1 MAANDLKIAAHF
13 EEEMSALKRE
23 AKSGNP
29 TSRSLSGSLEK
40 FEQLSVSYP
49 GNSMVW
55 KGLAELRVAEQER
68 LGVLALKSMDM
79 KTPQHP
85 ASWVSRQNVRQVVH
99 GRDQQ
104 FTFEQLLLPQQNAE
118 QWRMARR
125 DFVRALILCP
135 LDDDVRVSLV
145 ELDMVIPDAD
155 SKSAELL
162 TQAASLRPQHKQFLD
177 YLSWLAKDEP
187 GPAVQRRIEELRLPP
202 DKKR

>member
-1 MAANDLKIAAHF
+1 
-13 EEEMSALKRE
+13 MSALKRKQIRNQLQE
-23 AKSGNP
+23 VCQRVWKSLNLAVVIRAIRWSGKAWLSCGLP
-29 TSRSLSGSLEK
+29 SRSGWCVGSEIDGYENTTASG
-40 FEQLSVSYP
+40 
-49 GNSMVW
+49 
-55 KGLAELRVAEQER
+55 
-68 LGVLALKSMDM
+68 
-79 KTPQHP
+79 
-85 ASWVSRQNVRQVVH
+85 SWVSRQNVRQVVH

-145 ELDMVIPDAD
+145 ELDMVIPGAD
-155 SKSAELL
+155 SKSADLL

-187 GPAVQRRIEELRLPP
+187 GPAVQRKIEELRLPP
-202 DKKR
+202 DKKK